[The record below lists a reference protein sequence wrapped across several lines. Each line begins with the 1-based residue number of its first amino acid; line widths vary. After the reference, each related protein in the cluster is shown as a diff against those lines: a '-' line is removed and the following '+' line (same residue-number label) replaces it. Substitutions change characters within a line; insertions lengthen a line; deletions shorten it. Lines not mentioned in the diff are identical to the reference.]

1 MEETISLHE
10 IFTIIKK
17 RFLLIIS
24 FIIGAALIAAIVSYF
39 ILTPIYEASTQFIVN
54 QSNEETTQQT
64 QIDQSTIR
72 TNVEL
77 INTYNVI
84 IKSNAILDHVVEELH
99 LPYTAD
105 QLADKISVTS
115 EENSQVVTVSVKDP
129 LPAVATN
136 IANKTVEVFQEKIPE
151 IMNVDNVNIL
161 SEAKMKG
168 NISPVEPRPKLNIA
182 IALVLGAMVGVG
194 LAFLLEFLDTKVR
207 SENDIVEKL
216 ELPVFGVISRI
227 DAEDVRRSVSTQT
240 RVGLGEQGGYR
251 NV

>member
-136 IANKTVEVFQEKIPE
+136 IANKTVEVFQEKISE

>member
-54 QSNEETTQQT
+54 QSNEEMTQQT

-240 RVGLGEQGGYR
+240 RVGLGEPGGYR